1 MRKRRNDM
9 SKSKK
14 PAAKHQLPDLDQL
27 SSSPGDDPLV
37 VTPKDVEP
45 YFATARDVR
54 VLPVTSPDPEVREE
68 ALLDEAIEETFP
80 ASDPI
85 AVPSY
90 DATQEK
96 RKLDREQAARSKSKD
111 CESKG

>member
-1 MRKRRNDM
+1 MP
-9 SKSKK
+9 KSRK
-14 PAAKHQLPDLDQL
+14 PAEKVQLPELDQF

-37 VTPKDVEP
+37 VTPKDVDSNV
-45 YFATARDVR
+45 ATARDVR

-96 RKLDREQAARSKSKD
+96 RKLYREKAAHAKSKA
-111 CESKG
+111 